1 MMPLTDAAGNILQW
15 FGTNTDVTDRKRA
28 EEMLRESEAQ
38 RAVTK
43 AVDTERGQLLNI
55 LETLPMMICLLTPDY
70 HVAFANRSFRQK
82 YMESGGRC
90 CYDYCFG
97 RTKPCEFCESYKV
110 LETGSP
116 TIGRSTAQ
124 TEVLLKP
131 TTSHLLMLM
140 VRP

>member
-82 YMESGGRC
+82 YMESGE
-90 CYDYCFG
+90 DAVMII
-97 RTKPCEFCESYKV
+97 V
-110 LETGSP
+110 LD
-116 TIGRSTAQ
+116 AQ
-124 TEVLLKP
+124 SRVSSVNHIKYLKLEVPLLGGQQPRRKYY
-131 TTSHLLMLM
+131 
-140 VRP
+140 